1 MGFRVN
7 TIIETDID
15 IIFSYFLEIKIADD
29 TTIEKNG
36 SIYDDLLN
44 SAVKYIKKL
53 EMMQWYSNRK
63 TASIELKANDDI
75 EYYYLRL
82 VNIEL
87 QKKEWEDKYNEA
99 LEKEQ
104 LKRYGEYIEEEDY
117 EALLRDNGIEDD
129 E

>member
-1 MGFRVN
+1 
-7 TIIETDID
+7 
-15 IIFSYFLEIKIADD
+15 
-29 TTIEKNG
+29 
-36 SIYDDLLN
+36 
-44 SAVKYIKKL
+44 
-53 EMMQWYSNRK
+53 MQWYSNRK